1 MLKWNRRQFLSGLLT
16 AASAGAANSAQALPV
31 PSSLLSRPVDAPS
44 PAPSAPPAGLAERSP
59 SLPGETDSHELQQ
72 LLPEGQRFGRWRVV
86 SVLPIKLGAVP
97 VLLESHRGERF
108 QVDILR
114 RDRSARA
121 RRGLAE
127 TREYSLFLLNRGQG
141 DTPTQ
146 EDHGLAVLWLA
157 ALLRPRERSVAT
169 VALLTQRERTQRF
182 PRGKFNALVANAA
195 PEQTRF
201 EAPPSTLTQSV
212 PTEPVAATMTPP
224 VPPRHLTTHPV

>member
-44 PAPSAPPAGLAERSP
+44 PAASAPPAGTAGRTP
-59 SLPGETDSHELQQ
+59 SLSGETDSHELQQ

-195 PEQTRF
+195 PEQTRY
-201 EAPPSTLTQSV
+201 EAPASESTWAFA
-212 PTEPVAATMTPP
+212 EPATPERLEGP
-224 VPPRHLTTHPV
+224 GPEALPATT